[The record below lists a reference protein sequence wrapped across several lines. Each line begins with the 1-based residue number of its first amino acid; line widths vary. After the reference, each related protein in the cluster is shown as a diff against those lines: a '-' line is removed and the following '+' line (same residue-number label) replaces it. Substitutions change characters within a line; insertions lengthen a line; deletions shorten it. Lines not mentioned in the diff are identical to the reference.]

1 MIWRST
7 AMLVVAFVAAGM
19 AVWYSPVLMDRI
31 GLGEFVFFGQLG
43 LPILVLSLLEML
55 FRRIS
60 GPIGPGFIRYDQ
72 V

>member
-7 AMLVVAFVAAGM
+7 AMIVVAFVAAWNT
-19 AVWYSPVLMDRI
+19 VEYSPVLLDWL
-31 GLGEFVFFGQLG
+31 GLGEFVFLGQLG
-43 LPILVLSLLEML
+43 LPILVLSVLGML

-60 GPIGPGFIRYDQ
+60 GPTGPQFIRYGL

>member
-7 AMLVVAFVAAGM
+7 AMIVVAFVAAWI
-19 AVWYSPVLMDRI
+19 AVQYSPVLLDLV
-31 GLGEFVFFGQLG
+31 GLGEFVFLGQLG
-43 LPILVLSLLEML
+43 LPILVLSVLEML

-60 GPIGPGFIRYDQ
+60 GPSGPGFIRYDQ

>member
-7 AMLVVAFVAAGM
+7 AMLVVAFVAAGY
-19 AVWYSPVLMDRI
+19 AVWYSPLLMDWL
-31 GLGEFVFFGQLG
+31 GLSEFVFLGQLG
-43 LPILVLSLLEML
+43 LPILVLSLLEIL

-60 GPIGPGFIRYDQ
+60 GPGGPQIIRYDL

>member
-7 AMLVVAFVAAGM
+7 AMIVVAFVAAW
-19 AVWYSPVLMDRI
+19 AAIEYSPSLLDLV
-31 GLGEFVFFGQLG
+31 GLGEFVFLGQLG
-43 LPILVLSLLEML
+43 LPIVVLSVLEML

-60 GPIGPGFIRYDQ
+60 GPTGPQFIRYDM

>member
-7 AMLVVAFVAAGM
+7 GMIVVAFVVAGIV
-19 AVWYSPVLMDRI
+19 VWFSPLLLDRI
-31 GLGEFVFFGQLG
+31 GLGEFVFLGQLG
-43 LPILVLSLLEML
+43 LPILVLSVLEVA

-60 GPIGPGFIRYDQ
+60 GPAGPRIVRYDQ

>member
-7 AMLVVAFVAAGM
+7 AMIVVAFVAAWNT
-19 AVWYSPVLMDRI
+19 VEYSPVLLDWL
-31 GLGEFVFFGQLG
+31 GLGEFVFLGQLG
-43 LPILVLSLLEML
+43 LPILVLSVLEML

-60 GPIGPGFIRYDQ
+60 GPTGRQVIRYGL

>member
-7 AMLVVAFVAAGM
+7 AMIVVAFVAAWM
-19 AVWYSPVLMDRI
+19 TVEYSPILLDLI
-31 GLGEFVFFGQLG
+31 GLGEFVFIGQVA
-43 LPILVLSLLEML
+43 LPILVLSVLEIV

-60 GPIGPGFIRYDQ
+60 GPTGPGFIHHGQ

>member
-7 AMLVVAFVAAGM
+7 AMLLVAFVAAWM
-19 AVWYSPVLMDRI
+19 AVEYSPMLLDLL
-31 GLGEFVFFGQLG
+31 GLGEFVFLGQLG
-43 LPILVLSLLEML
+43 LPILVLSLLDML

-60 GPIGPGFIRYDQ
+60 GPAGPGFIRYDL

>member
-7 AMLVVAFVAAGM
+7 AMLVVAFVAAWNS
-19 AVWYSPVLMDRI
+19 VEYSPVLLDWL
-31 GLGEFVFFGQLG
+31 GLGEFVFLGQLG
-43 LPILVLSLLEML
+43 LPILALSVLDLL

-60 GPIGPGFIRYDQ
+60 GPTGPQFIRYDL

>member
-7 AMLVVAFVAAGM
+7 AMIVVAFVAAWI
-19 AVWYSPVLMDRI
+19 AVGYSPVLLEWI
-31 GLGEFVFFGQLG
+31 GLDEFVFLGQLG
-43 LPILVLSLLEML
+43 LPILVLSVLEVL

-60 GPIGPGFIRYDQ
+60 GPSGPRFVRYDQ

>member
-7 AMLVVAFVAAGM
+7 AMILVAFLAAGI
-19 AVWYSPVLMDRI
+19 AVCFSPMLLDWI
-31 GLGEFVFFGQLG
+31 GLGEFGFLGQLG
-43 LPILVLSLLEML
+43 LPILLLSVLEML

-60 GPIGPGFIRYDQ
+60 GPAGPQFIRYDQ